1 MTSMT
6 RSEDANEN
14 GNGNGNQ
21 GADRYEI
28 DTDPDRIDIGLVH
41 HWLST
46 DAFWA
51 RGRSRDLV
59 ERSMGGSLNFGVYG
73 PDGAQVA
80 YARVVTDRA
89 TFAWLCD
96 VYVDPAHRGRGL
108 GVRLATAVR
117 DHLAPYE
124 LKRILLATLDAHE
137 LYAKVGFVPVT
148 DPTMLMALSAE
159 Q

>member
-1 MTSMT
+1 MTSTT
-6 RSEDANEN
+6 RSEDEN
-14 GNGNGNQ
+14 GNGNLDQ

-28 DTDPDRIDIGLVH
+28 DTDPDRIDVGLVH

-51 RGRSRDLV
+51 LGRSRDLV
-59 ERSMGGSLNFGVYG
+59 ERSMRGSLNFGVYG

-96 VYVDPAHRGRGL
+96 VYVDPAHRGQGL

-124 LKRILLATLDAHE
+124 LKRTLLATLDAHE
-137 LYAKVGFVPVT
+137 LYAKVGFAPVA
-148 DPTMLMALSAE
+148 DPTMLMVLSAE

>member
-1 MTSMT
+1 MTT
-6 RSEDANEN
+6 TTGAQPGEDA
-14 GNGNGNQ
+14 
-21 GADRYEI
+21 YEI
-28 DTDPDRIDIGLVH
+28 DTDPDRVDIGLVH

-51 RGRSRDLV
+51 LGRSRDLV
-59 ERSMGGSLNFGVYG
+59 DRALRGSLNFGVY
-73 PDGAQVA
+73 DGEGMQVA
-80 YARVVTDRA
+80 YARVVTDHA

-124 LKRILLATLDAHE
+124 LKRTLLATLDAHE
-137 LYAKVGFVPVT
+137 LYGKVGFVPVP
-148 DPTMLMALSAE
+148 DPEGLMVLRPTT
-159 Q
+159 

>member
-1 MTSMT
+1 MTTT
-6 RSEDANEN
+6 RSEDEN
-14 GNGNGNQ
+14 RGRGSDG
-21 GADRYEI
+21 YEI
-28 DTDPDRIDIGLVH
+28 DTDPGRLDIGLVH

-51 RGRSRDLV
+51 LGRSRDTV
-59 ERSMGGSLNFGVYG
+59 ERSIGGSLNFGVYG
-73 PDGAQVA
+73 PDGCQVA

-96 VYVDPAHRGRGL
+96 VYVAPAHRGRGL
-108 GVRLATAVR
+108 GVQLATAVR

-124 LKRILLATLDAHE
+124 LKRTMLATVDAHE
-137 LYAKVGFVPVT
+137 LYAKAGFVPV
-148 DPTMLMALSAE
+148 PAPEHLMILRPE

>member
-1 MTSMT
+1 MTT
-6 RSEDANEN
+6 THTED
-14 GNGNGNQ
+14 GYR
-21 GADRYEI
+21 DRDSSGYEI
-28 DTDPDRIDIGLVH
+28 DTDPGRLDIGLVH

-51 RGRSRDLV
+51 LGRSRDTV
-59 ERSMGGSLNFGVYG
+59 ERSIRGSLNFGVYG

-96 VYVDPAHRGRGL
+96 VYVAPTHRGRGL
-108 GVRLATAVR
+108 GGRLATGVR

-124 LKRILLATLDAHE
+124 LKRTMLATVDAHE
-137 LYAKVGFVPVT
+137 LYAKVGFVPVP
-148 DPTMLMALSAE
+148 DPEGLMILSHE

>member
-1 MTSMT
+1 M
-6 RSEDANEN
+6 RSTTHGKD
-14 GNGNGNQ
+14 GNGNQ

-28 DTDPDRIDIGLVH
+28 DTDPERLDIALVH

-51 RGRSRDLV
+51 LGRSRDLV
-59 ERSMGGSLNFGVYG
+59 ERSMRGSLNFGVYG

-96 VYVDPAHRGRGL
+96 VYVAPAHRGRGL

-124 LKRILLATLDAHE
+124 LKRTLLATLDAHE
-137 LYAKVGFVPVT
+137 LYAKVGFTPVT
-148 DPTMLMALSAE
+148 DPTMLMVLSAE
-159 Q
+159 R